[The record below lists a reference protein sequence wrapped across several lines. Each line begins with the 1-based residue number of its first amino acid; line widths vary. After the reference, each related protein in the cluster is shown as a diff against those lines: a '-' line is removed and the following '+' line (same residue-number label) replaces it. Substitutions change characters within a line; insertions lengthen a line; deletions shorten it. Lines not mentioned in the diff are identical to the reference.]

1 MRPDLLRPSRYTAF
15 ALCIALLAAA
25 VALASLHSH
34 PWDSLDWAA
43 VTVFAVLCL
52 VGVHD
57 ILQRQHSILRNYP
70 VIGHI
75 RWMAELIRPEIR
87 QYLIEAD
94 EDAAPFSRSQR
105 SLVYQRA
112 KGDPGER
119 PFGTLLDT
127 YRDGYEFVAHSMM
140 PAKTADPATF
150 RID

>member
-1 MRPDLLRPSRYTAF
+1 MWPDPLRPSRYTAF
-15 ALCIALLAAA
+15 AICAALLALSALFAA
-25 VALASLHSH
+25 GYPPASH
-34 PWDSLDWAA
+34 PLAWTGLGL
-43 VTVFAVLCL
+43 FAVLFL

-57 ILQRQHSILRNYP
+57 VLQRRHSILRNYP

-94 EDAAPFSRSQR
+94 EEAAPFSRSQR

-127 YRDGYEFVAHSMM
+127 SRDGYEFVAHSMM
-140 PAKTADPATF
+140 PAKA
-150 RID
+150 

>member
-1 MRPDLLRPSRYTAF
+1 ML
-15 ALCIALLAAA
+15 AL
-25 VALASLHSH
+25 
-34 PWDSLDWAA
+34 
-43 VTVFAVLCL
+43 LCL

-57 ILQRQHSILRNYP
+57 VLQRRHAILRNYP

-75 RWMAELIRPEIR
+75 RWMAELVRPEIR

-112 KGDPGER
+112 KGDAGER

-127 YRDGYEFVAHSMM
+127 YRDGYEFVAHSIM
-140 PAKTADPATF
+140 PVKAADPATF
-150 RID
+150 RITVGNDQCARPLFSVGVQRLGDEFRLAQRQRDPGAERRG